1 MQNAKLINTP
11 STAHFR
17 LSSAL
22 SPQLDDEIDYMSQ
35 VPYSSVVGSLMYA
48 MMCSRPNLSYVVNT
62 ISRYIANPGK
72 EHWKAV

>member
-1 MQNAKLINTP
+1 MQNAKLVTTP
-11 STAHFR
+11 STTHFR

-35 VPYSSVVGSLMYA
+35 VPYSSVVEYLMYA
-48 MMCSRPNLSYVVNT
+48 MMCSRPDLSYIVNT
-62 ISRYIANPGK
+62 VSRYIANLGK